1 MTGQRVLATS
11 LALIL
16 VTGALDFGCV
26 ALVAGSPP
34 FSSTLF
40 ISRLRL
46 IHLVLYYCE
55 NPAAEEIEAWAAE
68 VSNEISGSETIGR
81 GEGGREMGEQT
92 ESDACNI
99 SPGDAVL
106 LDTKGCGWGL
116 RLLASALS
124 CT

>member
-1 MTGQRVLATS
+1 MAGQRVLATS

-26 ALVAGSPP
+26 ALIAGSSP

-40 ISRLRL
+40 ISRLQL

-55 NPAAEEIEAWAAE
+55 NPGAEEIGVLTVE

-81 GEGGREMGEQT
+81 GKGRTRDGR
-92 ESDACNI
+92 A
-99 SPGDAVL
+99 GRV
-106 LDTKGCGWGL
+106 
-116 RLLASALS
+116 
-124 CT
+124 